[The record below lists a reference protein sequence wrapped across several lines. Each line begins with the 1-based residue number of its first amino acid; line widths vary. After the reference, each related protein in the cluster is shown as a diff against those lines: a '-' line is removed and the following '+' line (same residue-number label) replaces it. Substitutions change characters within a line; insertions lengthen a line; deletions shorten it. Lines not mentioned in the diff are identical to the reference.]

1 MSPGG
6 WRYRRYWK
14 RPRDRIE
21 FTDGTSTLERHEDI
35 RIVRH
40 VKVQGDKSPGACP
53 ERSEGMGIG
62 SIGAHGWGETPPSRP
77 ACCDCCENYEAGVAG
92 VDYA

>member
-1 MSPGG
+1 MPLCATRQLSVQLSEMIQRKGG
-6 WRYRRYWK
+6 NINPQPRSWRYRRYWK

-53 ERSEGMGIG
+53 SQAQGKL
-62 SIGAHGWGETPPSRP
+62 
-77 ACCDCCENYEAGVAG
+77 
-92 VDYA
+92 